1 MYRPAEIR
9 DFEVSP
15 QVDEQVFWLNV
26 SVNDFLGVAVVK
38 GVGQLCYVLRGVWP
52 VGVVTGRGQLTHR
65 GRSLLWKLCGFL
77 QFLE

>member
-15 QVDEQVFWLNV
+15 QVDEQVFRLNV

-38 GVGQLCYVLRGVWP
+38 GIGQLCHVLRGLGQWVWSQ
-52 VGVVTGRGQLTHR
+52 VGGQLTHR

>member
-38 GVGQLCYVLRGVWP
+38 GVGQLCHVLRDQDG
-52 VGVVTGRGQLTHR
+52 TLT
-65 GRSLLWKLCGFL
+65 LFVLCCCVCGCMIAS
-77 QFLE
+77 EPI